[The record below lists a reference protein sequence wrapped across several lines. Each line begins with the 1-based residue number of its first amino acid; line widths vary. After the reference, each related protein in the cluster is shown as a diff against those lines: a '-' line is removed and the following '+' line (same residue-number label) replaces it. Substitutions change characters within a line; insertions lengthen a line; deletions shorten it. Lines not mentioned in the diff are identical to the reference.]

1 MPTSR
6 SRADSLSAPE
16 PPPQSRSSVQH
27 GHVVLPSKEDFER
40 ASAYYRN
47 HVANH
52 PPSVL
57 PPPLFFDARLGLPQE
72 LRPWDPEK
80 GALAGDGP
88 GWGHE
93 EAAVA
98 AAASG
103 SSVAGAAEEPL
114 LSDNVPMLWPPDV
127 EDVPLPTTFKRMRT
141 EDSEKTVWD
150 PLELHRWHDKRQ
162 KVESS
167 AVAGKESPAEATQR
181 SAEVFPQEI

>member
-1 MPTSR
+1 MQR
-6 SRADSLSAPE
+6 
-16 PPPQSRSSVQH
+16 
-27 GHVVLPSKEDFER
+27 GHVVLPSEEDF
-40 ASAYYRN
+40 ASAAAYYRN
-47 HVANH
+47 WCGSAG
-52 PPSVL
+52 L
-57 PPPLFFDARLGLPQE
+57 APPLVAAEEQAVSAGLAPP
-72 LRPWDPEK
+72 LVHDPRRHEQAVI
-80 GALAGDGP
+80 GALAELRT

-93 EAAVA
+93 QAAVA

-167 AVAGKESPAEATQR
+167 AVAGKESPAEAAQR
-181 SAEVFPQEI
+181 SAEVFPQEM

>member
-1 MPTSR
+1 M
-6 SRADSLSAPE
+6 
-16 PPPQSRSSVQH
+16 
-27 GHVVLPSKEDFER
+27 LPSNDDWKR

-52 PPSVL
+52 PPSML

-98 AAASG
+98 AAVYQPNCQRCDAWGSGVRLDHGGQVIKREPVCRGCGAFAADGAGPLPKKVRRWGHEQAAVAAAASG

-127 EDVPLPTTFKRMRT
+127 EDVRMRT
-141 EDSEKTVWD
+141 EDSEKTVWE
-150 PLELHRWHDKRQ
+150 PLD
-162 KVESS
+162 
-167 AVAGKESPAEATQR
+167 
-181 SAEVFPQEI
+181 